1 MNALTQF
8 ERLDEMFPD
17 VFRRMIRPTLL
28 NAEPQREL
36 RLDVTEN
43 DKGYEVRAE
52 VPGATKEDIRVTI
65 DRNFVSITAE
75 IKQEK
80 EEKFGT
86 GSRSLVREIY
96 RGSTTRSF
104 SLAHEVDDKAA
115 IAKYEN
121 GILMLSL
128 PKRSE
133 GASRTL
139 NIQ

>member
-17 VFRRMIRPTLL
+17 VFRRLIRPTLL
-28 NAEPQREL
+28 NVEPQREM

-52 VPGATKEDIRVTI
+52 VPGAAKEDIRVTI

-86 GSRSLVREIY
+86 GSRSLVCEIY

-104 SLAHEVDDKAA
+104 SLAQEVDDKAA

-139 NIQ
+139 NIE